1 MEVDV
6 ESVIPAAFSGSY
18 RCQLPIGLGPGLCDK
33 NDTMAAAR
41 IPSIEMLKRLVAFD
55 TTSRNSNM
63 PLMDFA
69 RNYLADFGI
78 ESALV
83 FNDTGQKA
91 NLYATCGP
99 PDKPGIM
106 LSGHSDCVPIDGQ
119 DWNSDPFN
127 VIERDGK
134 LYGRGTSDM
143 KSFIALALSAVPDLV
158 SAKLKTPVHLAFS
171 YDEEVGCLGVKR
183 LIAQL
188 EGMPIKPKACIVGEP
203 TRMQVVTGHKG
214 KLSTCCHVHGFECHS
229 ALAPKGVNAVEIA
242 AELVARLRQM
252 ARRMQEEGPFDAA
265 FDPPFTTV
273 HTGMIQGGTA
283 LNIVPKHCTFEA
295 EIRNLPTHD
304 PEPLLAEIKQ
314 YAEEVLLPEMR
325 KISKDAGISWEA
337 LPGYP
342 GLVGQEDTDVARL
355 AQALSGSTEA
365 GRVSFGTE
373 AGLFQGAG
381 IPAVVCG
388 PGSIEQAHKPNEYIS
403 LEQIARGE
411 KFIAELLDAC
421 RQ

>member
-1 MEVDV
+1 MT
-6 ESVIPAAFSGSY
+6 AA
-18 RCQLPIGLGPGLCDK
+18 K
-33 NDTMAAAR
+33 
-41 IPSIEMLKRLVAFD
+41 IPSVEMVKRLVAFD

-78 ESALV
+78 ESHLV
-83 FNDTGQKA
+83 FDESGQKA

-99 PDKPGIM
+99 LDKPGIM

-119 DWNSDPFN
+119 DWNSDPFK

-143 KSFIALALSAVPDLV
+143 KSFIALALAAVPELV
-158 SAKLKTPVHLAFS
+158 RAKLKTPVHFAFS

-203 TRMQVVTGHKG
+203 TSMQVVTGHKG
-214 KLSTCCHVHGFECHS
+214 KLSTRCHVHGFECHS
-229 ALAPKGVNAVEIA
+229 ALAPQGVNAVEIA
-242 AELVARLRQM
+242 AELVARLRQL
-252 ARRMQEEGPFDAA
+252 ARRMQNEGPFDPA

-273 HTGMIQGGTA
+273 HTGVIQGGTA
-283 LNIVPKHCTFEA
+283 LNIVPKDCTFEA
-295 EIRNLPTHD
+295 EIRNLPAHD
-304 PEPLLAEIKQ
+304 PHPLLAELKQ
-314 YAEEVLLPEMR
+314 YAEEVLLPEMQ
-325 KISKDAGISWEA
+325 KVSKDAGISWED

-342 GLVGQEDTDVARL
+342 GLAGKDGTDVVHL
-355 AQALSGSTEA
+355 AQALSGNEGS

-373 AGLFQGAG
+373 AGLFQRAG
-381 IPAVVCG
+381 VPAVVCG

-403 LEQIARGE
+403 LEQIAHGE
-411 KFIAELLDAC
+411 AFIAELLRTC
-421 RQ
+421 KQ

>member
-1 MEVDV
+1 MT
-6 ESVIPAAFSGSY
+6 AA
-18 RCQLPIGLGPGLCDK
+18 K
-33 NDTMAAAR
+33 
-41 IPSIEMLKRLVAFD
+41 IPSVEMIKRLVAFD

-63 PLMDFA
+63 PLMDFT

-78 ESALV
+78 ESELV
-83 FNDTGQKA
+83 FDETGQKA

-99 PDKPGIM
+99 LDKPGIM

-119 DWNSDPFN
+119 DWNSDPFK

-143 KSFIALALSAVPDLV
+143 KSFIALALAAVPELIR
-158 SAKLKTPVHLAFS
+158 AKLKTPVHFAFS

-203 TRMQVVTGHKG
+203 TSMQVVTGHKG
-214 KLSTCCHVHGFECHS
+214 KLSTRCHVHGFECHS

-252 ARRMQEEGPFDAA
+252 ARRMQDEGPFDPA

-283 LNIVPKHCTFEA
+283 LNIVPKDCTFET

-304 PEPLLAEIKQ
+304 PEPLLAELRQ
-314 YAEEVLLPEMR
+314 YADEVLLPEMR
-325 KISKDAGISWEA
+325 KVSKDAGISWEA

-342 GLVGQEDTDVARL
+342 GLAGEEEGDVVRL
-355 AQALSGSTEA
+355 AQALSGSHES

-373 AGLFQGAG
+373 AGLFQRAG
-381 IPAVVCG
+381 VPAVVCG

-411 KFIAELLDAC
+411 KFIAELLHTC
-421 RQ
+421 QQ

>member
-1 MEVDV
+1 
-6 ESVIPAAFSGSY
+6 
-18 RCQLPIGLGPGLCDK
+18 
-33 NDTMAAAR
+33 MAAAK
-41 IPSIEMLKRLVAFD
+41 ISSVEMIKRLVAFD

-63 PLMDFA
+63 PLMDFT

-78 ESALV
+78 ESGLV
-83 FNDTGQKA
+83 FDETGQKA

-99 PDKPGIM
+99 LDTPGIM

-119 DWNSDPFN
+119 DWNSNPFE

-143 KSFIALALSAVPDLV
+143 KSFIALALAAVPELTR
-158 SAKLKTPVHLAFS
+158 AKLKTPLHFAFS

-188 EGMPIKPKACIVGEP
+188 EGMPIKPKACVVGEP
-203 TRMQVVTGHKG
+203 TSMQVVTGHKG
-214 KLSTCCHVHGFECHS
+214 KLSARCHVHGFECHS

-252 ARRMQEEGPFDAA
+252 ARRMQDEGPFDRA

-283 LNIVPKHCTFEA
+283 LNIVPKDCTFET

-304 PEPLLAEIKQ
+304 PEPLLAELKQ

-325 KISKDAGISWEA
+325 KVSKDAGISWEA

-342 GLVGQEDTDVARL
+342 GLVGEKEADVVRL
-355 AQALSGSTEA
+355 AQALSDSEEA

-373 AGLFQGAG
+373 AGLFQRAG
-381 IPAVVCG
+381 VPAVVCG

-403 LEQIARGE
+403 LEQITRGE
-411 KFIAELLDAC
+411 KFIAELLRTC
-421 RQ
+421 QQ

>member
-1 MEVDV
+1 MT
-6 ESVIPAAFSGSY
+6 AA
-18 RCQLPIGLGPGLCDK
+18 K
-33 NDTMAAAR
+33 
-41 IPSIEMLKRLVAFD
+41 IPSVEMIKRLVAFD

-63 PLMDFA
+63 PLMDFT

-78 ESALV
+78 ESELV
-83 FNDTGQKA
+83 FDETGQKA

-99 PDKPGIM
+99 LDKPGIM

-119 DWNSDPFN
+119 DWNSDPFK

-143 KSFIALALSAVPDLV
+143 KSFIALALAAVPELIR
-158 SAKLKTPVHLAFS
+158 AKLKTPVHLAFS

-188 EGMPIKPKACIVGEP
+188 EGMPIKPKACVVGEP
-203 TRMQVVTGHKG
+203 TSMQVVTGHKG
-214 KLSTCCHVHGFECHS
+214 KLSTRCHVHGFECHS

-242 AELVARLRQM
+242 AELVARLRQL
-252 ARRMQEEGPFDAA
+252 ARRMQDEGPFDPA

-283 LNIVPKHCTFEA
+283 LNIVPKDCTFET

-304 PEPLLAEIKQ
+304 PEPLLAELQQ
-314 YAEEVLLPEMR
+314 YADEMLLPEMR
-325 KISKDAGISWEA
+325 KVSKEAGIWWEA

-342 GLVGQEDTDVARL
+342 GLVGKEEGDVVRL
-355 AQALSGSTEA
+355 AQALSGSHES

-373 AGLFQGAG
+373 AGLFQRAG
-381 IPAVVCG
+381 VPAVVCG

-411 KFIAELLDAC
+411 KFIAELLHTC
-421 RQ
+421 QQ

>member
-1 MEVDV
+1 MTT
-6 ESVIPAAFSGSY
+6 A
-18 RCQLPIGLGPGLCDK
+18 K
-33 NDTMAAAR
+33 
-41 IPSIEMLKRLVAFD
+41 IPSVEMIKRLVAFD

-78 ESALV
+78 ESKLV
-83 FNDTGQKA
+83 FDETGQKA

-99 PDKPGIM
+99 LDKPGIM

-127 VIERDGK
+127 VIVRDGK

-143 KSFIALALSAVPDLV
+143 KSFIALALAAVPELMR
-158 SAKLKTPVHLAFS
+158 AKLRTPVHLAFS

-203 TRMQVVTGHKG
+203 TSMQVVTGHKG
-214 KLSTCCHVHGFECHS
+214 KLSTRCHVHGFECHS

-242 AELVARLRQM
+242 AELVARLRQL
-252 ARRMQEEGPFDAA
+252 ARRMQDEGPLDPA

-273 HTGMIQGGTA
+273 HTGLIQGGTA
-283 LNIVPKHCTFEA
+283 LNIVPKDCTFET
-295 EIRNLPTHD
+295 EIRNLPTHE
-304 PEPLLAEIKQ
+304 PEPLLAELKQ
-314 YAEEVLLPEMR
+314 YAKEVLLPEMH

-342 GLVGQEDTDVARL
+342 GLVGQEETDVVRL
-355 AQALSGSTEA
+355 AQALSGSKGA

-373 AGLFQGAG
+373 AGLFQRAG
-381 IPAVVCG
+381 VPAVVCG

-403 LEQIARGE
+403 LEQVASGE
-411 KFIAELLDAC
+411 KFVAELLHTC
-421 RQ
+421 QQ

>member
-1 MEVDV
+1 MT
-6 ESVIPAAFSGSY
+6 AA
-18 RCQLPIGLGPGLCDK
+18 K
-33 NDTMAAAR
+33 
-41 IPSIEMLKRLVAFD
+41 IPSVEMVKRLVAFD
-55 TTSRNSNM
+55 TTSRNPNM

-78 ESALV
+78 ESQLV
-83 FNDTGQKA
+83 FDESGQKA

-99 PDKPGIM
+99 LDTPGVM

-119 DWNSDPFN
+119 DWNSDPFK

-143 KSFIALALSAVPDLV
+143 KSFIALALAAVPELV
-158 SAKLKTPVHLAFS
+158 HAKLKTPVHFAFS

-203 TRMQVVTGHKG
+203 TSMQVVTGHKG
-214 KLSTCCHVHGFECHS
+214 KLSTRCHVHGFECHS
-229 ALAPKGVNAVEIA
+229 ALAPQGVNAVEIA
-242 AELVARLRQM
+242 AELVARLRQL
-252 ARRMQEEGPFDAA
+252 ARRMQNEGPFDPA

-273 HTGMIQGGTA
+273 HTGVIQGGTA
-283 LNIVPKHCTFEA
+283 LNIVPKDCTFEA
-295 EIRNLPTHD
+295 EIRNLPVHD
-304 PEPLLAEIKQ
+304 PHPLLAELKQ
-314 YAEEVLLPEMR
+314 YAEEVLLPEMQ
-325 KISKDAGISWEA
+325 KVSKDAGIAWEE

-342 GLVGQEDTDVARL
+342 GLAGKDGTDVVHL
-355 AQALSGSTEA
+355 AQALSGNEGS

-373 AGLFQGAG
+373 AGLFQRAG
-381 IPAVVCG
+381 VPAVVCG

-411 KFIAELLDAC
+411 AFIAELLRTC
-421 RQ
+421 KQ

>member
-1 MEVDV
+1 MT
-6 ESVIPAAFSGSY
+6 AA
-18 RCQLPIGLGPGLCDK
+18 K
-33 NDTMAAAR
+33 
-41 IPSIEMLKRLVAFD
+41 IPSVEMIKRLVAFD

-69 RNYLADFGI
+69 RDYLADFGI
-78 ESALV
+78 ESKLV
-83 FNDTGQKA
+83 FDETGQKA

-99 PDKPGIM
+99 LDTPGFM

-119 DWNSDPFN
+119 DWNSNPFE

-143 KSFIALALSAVPDLV
+143 KSFIALALAAVPVLTR
-158 SAKLKTPVHLAFS
+158 AKLKTPVHFAFS

-203 TRMQVVTGHKG
+203 TSMQVVTGHKG
-214 KLSTCCHVHGFECHS
+214 KLSTRCHVHGFECHS

-242 AELVARLRQM
+242 AELVARLRQL
-252 ARRMQEEGPFDAA
+252 ARRMQNEGPFDRA

-273 HTGMIQGGTA
+273 HTGMIEGGTA
-283 LNIVPKHCTFEA
+283 LNIVPKDCTFET

-304 PEPLLAEIKQ
+304 PEPLLAELKQ
-314 YAEEVLLPEMR
+314 YAEDVLLPEMR
-325 KISKDAGISWEA
+325 KVSTDAGIAWEA

-342 GLVGQEDTDVARL
+342 GLVGQEEADVVRL
-355 AQALSGSTEA
+355 AQALSGSNES
-365 GRVSFGTE
+365 GCVSFGTE
-373 AGLFQGAG
+373 AGLFQRAG
-381 IPAVVCG
+381 VPAVVCG

-411 KFIAELLDAC
+411 KFIAELLHTC
-421 RQ
+421 QQ

>member
-1 MEVDV
+1 MT
-6 ESVIPAAFSGSY
+6 AA
-18 RCQLPIGLGPGLCDK
+18 K
-33 NDTMAAAR
+33 
-41 IPSIEMLKRLVAFD
+41 IPSVEMIKRLVAFD

-63 PLMDFA
+63 PLMDFT
-69 RNYLADFGI
+69 RNYLANFGI
-78 ESALV
+78 ESELV
-83 FNDTGQKA
+83 FDETGQKA

-99 PDKPGIM
+99 LDTPGIM

-119 DWNSDPFN
+119 DWNSDPFK

-143 KSFIALALSAVPDLV
+143 KSFIALALAAVPELIR
-158 SAKLKTPVHLAFS
+158 AKLKTPVHLAFS

-188 EGMPIKPKACIVGEP
+188 EGMPIKPKACVVGEP
-203 TRMQVVTGHKG
+203 TSMQVVTGHKG
-214 KLSTCCHVHGFECHS
+214 KLSTRCHVHGFECHS

-252 ARRMQEEGPFDAA
+252 AHRMQDEGPFDPA

-283 LNIVPKHCTFEA
+283 LNIVPKDCTFET

-304 PEPLLAEIKQ
+304 PEPLLAELQQ
-314 YAEEVLLPEMR
+314 YGDEVLLPEMR
-325 KISKDAGISWEA
+325 KVSKDAGISWEA

-342 GLVGQEDTDVARL
+342 GLVGEEEADVVRL
-355 AQALSGSTEA
+355 AQALSGSHES

-373 AGLFQGAG
+373 AGLFQRAG

-411 KFIAELLDAC
+411 KFIAELLYTC
-421 RQ
+421 QQ

>member
-1 MEVDV
+1 MTV
-6 ESVIPAAFSGSY
+6 A
-18 RCQLPIGLGPGLCDK
+18 K
-33 NDTMAAAR
+33 
-41 IPSIEMLKRLVAFD
+41 IPSVEMIKRLVAFD

-69 RNYLADFGI
+69 RNYFADFGI
-78 ESALV
+78 ESQLV
-83 FNDTGQKA
+83 FDETGQKA

-99 PDKPGIM
+99 LDKPGIM

-127 VIERDGK
+127 VIEHDGK

-143 KSFIALALSAVPDLV
+143 KSFIALTLAAVPELTH
-158 SAKLKTPVHLAFS
+158 AKLKTPVHFAFS

-203 TRMQVVTGHKG
+203 TSMQVVTGHKG
-214 KLSTCCHVHGFECHS
+214 KLSARCHVHGFECHS

-242 AELVARLRQM
+242 AELVARLRQL
-252 ARRMQEEGPFDAA
+252 ARRMQDEGPFDRA

-283 LNIVPKHCTFEA
+283 LNIVPKDCTFET

-304 PEPLLAEIKQ
+304 PEPLLAELKQ
-314 YAEEVLLPEMR
+314 YAEDMLLPEMR
-325 KISKDAGISWEA
+325 KVSKDAGISWEA

-342 GLVGQEDTDVARL
+342 GLVGQEEADVVRL
-355 AQALSGSTEA
+355 AQALSGSKEA

-373 AGLFQGAG
+373 AGLFQCAG
-381 IPAVVCG
+381 VPAVVCG

-403 LEQIARGE
+403 LEQVARGE
-411 KFIAELLDAC
+411 KFIAELLHTC
-421 RQ
+421 QQ